1 MIVTSFKNLPL
12 SLVLSG
18 FLFAASALGGGAANA
33 ADKEGNLAIK
43 GMGLAKCSTFVASLD
58 ARDDR
63 IDAYFGWASGYLTAV
78 NQYETGLYDIVDWQS
93 DGYIAISLKNWCSAN
108 ADEPFF
114 AAVYAMTKSLKPDA
128 VTAESPLV
136 EIAGASNS
144 MRLYRS
150 TLDRIRARLAEL
162 GFHTPSVQGED
173 DLETA
178 LTRFQAARGLPA
190 TGVPDDPTLFMLFKK

>member
-1 MIVTSFKNLPL
+1 MINTPSKKLPL

-18 FLFAASALGGGAANA
+18 FLFAATAFGGGAAQA
-33 ADKEGNLAIK
+33 ADKDGNLAIK
-43 GMGLAKCSTFVASLD
+43 GMGLAKCSAFVESLD

-78 NQYETGLYDIVDWQS
+78 NQYETGIYDIVDWQS

-128 VTAESPLV
+128 VKTESPLV

-150 TLDRIRARLAEL
+150 TLDRIRERLAEL
-162 GFHTPSVQGED
+162 GFHNPSAQGED
-173 DLETA
+173 DLKSA
-178 LTRFQAARGLPA
+178 ITRFQAARGLPA
-190 TGVPDDPTLFMLFKK
+190 TGAPDDPTLFMLFKE